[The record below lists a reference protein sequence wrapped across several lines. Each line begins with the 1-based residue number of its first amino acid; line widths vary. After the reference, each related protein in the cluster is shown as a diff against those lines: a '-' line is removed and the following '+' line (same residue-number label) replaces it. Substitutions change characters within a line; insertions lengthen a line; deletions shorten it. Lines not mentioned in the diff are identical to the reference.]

1 MKFDAVVIGGGKAGC
16 EAATLLLDAGL
27 KVCLVSAGLTMD
39 VESTDPWVES
49 RAVARKGAVVLRGDT
64 AVSAGIEADRVHSV
78 YTECLEDEPLEARLF
93 ILATGKYFSRGLLS
107 DMERIYEPVF
117 GADVDYIPG
126 RENWYDSDF
135 SAAQP
140 FLGFGVKTDAQG
152 RVLIGGKSIKNLYAT
167 GDILARGAQAAS
179 IEAIAS
185 EYAGK

>member
-16 EAATLLLDAGL
+16 EAAAHLLDAGL

-39 VESTDPWVES
+39 SDGTDPWREN
-49 RAVARKGAVVLRGDT
+49 RGLARRGVVVLRGDS
-64 AVSAGIEADRVHSV
+64 AVSALLGDGTVNAVF
-78 YTECLEDEPLEARLF
+78 TECLEDEPLEARLF
-93 ILATGKYFSRGLLS
+93 VLATGKFFSRGLLS

-126 RENWYDSDF
+126 RENWYNGDF

-140 FLGFGVKTDAQG
+140 FLDFGVKTDAQG
-152 RVLIGGKSIKNLYAT
+152 RVLIGGKSIVNLYAT
-167 GDILARGAQAAS
+167 GDILAKGAT
-179 IEAIAS
+179 EADVVKIAE